1 MTPYTRTTFR
11 SEQGFSLIE
20 LLVVIMIIGVL
31 AAIALPA
38 FLQQR
43 QNAQDADVKSGLR
56 NAASMM
62 ASCYQ
67 EHDGWLGCAAT
78 FADGSTGLPL
88 GLGPGQVQIA
98 AESATGYTALGIS
111 EAQTG
116 GANHRFWL
124 VHEDGADTL
133 RTCSPAGEGGCFA
146 DTDADGF
153 GEW

>member
-1 MTPYTRTTFR
+1 MTSYTRTSAR
-11 SEQGFSLIE
+11 GEQGFSLVE
-20 LLVVIMIIGVL
+20 LLVVILIIGIL
-31 AAIALPA
+31 AAIAVPA

-43 QNAQDADVKSGLR
+43 VKAQDADMKSGLR
-56 NAASMM
+56 NVASMM

-78 FADGSTGLPL
+78 FADGSTGLPI
-88 GLGPGQVQIA
+88 GAGAGQVQITN
-98 AESATGYTALGIS
+98 ESATGYTALGTS
-111 EAQTG
+111 EARTG
-116 GANHRFWL
+116 GVTHRFWL

-133 RTCSPAGEGGCFA
+133 RTCSPAGEGGCSA